1 MSETL
6 RDLVV
11 SLSLQTD
18 NFTRNI
24 NSVNKQIREAE
35 SAFKLAAAG
44 VENFEKTTSGL
55 AAKQTTLTRQ
65 LELQKTAVEQHQK
78 ALEAAKQKLA
88 DCKAHQAHY
97 TQALADANA
106 ELQKSEQEHGKES
119 EQYKK
124 AEANV
129 KKLTGQVEKEK
140 TATQNASDA
149 VSTAAAKLNNAEAQV
164 RTLQAA
170 LAKNGIE
177 LTAAEKGFYAAGFA
191 IEGSEKAV
199 ASLGKQMQLAES
211 KFRLA
216 GAGID
221 NFGRKSSGAAAKLDL
236 LKDKQKILRQQVDQL
251 RDAVKN
257 AQTQLE
263 AANASGDSE
272 KIREAKDK
280 LTELNTTLN
289 NTEAELR
296 AVTHE
301 LNRQSSVWTRA
312 GNSLVNFSSGVKKV
326 SGGLNSFGRT
336 MTRSVTTPLVTL
348 GTAAVKA
355 SIDFE
360 DSFASVR
367 KTVDATED
375 DFERLAAASKQ
386 MSTEV
391 AASTS
396 EINEVMA
403 TGGQLGVSAGG
414 LAEFTRVMIDLGN
427 SCEDLSAT
435 DAATMLAKFANIMDS
450 GEKQYKNMG
459 STLVALGNNFATTEG
474 DIMELAMRL
483 AGAGKQVGLSEAQ
496 VLGFATALSSVGIN
510 AEAGGS
516 AFSKALVQ
524 MEVAAATGGQALDD
538 FAKVSG
544 MTADEFKTL
553 WDSNPAAAFQAFIE
567 GLAQLDDEGESAIVV
582 LNEIGISE
590 VRLRDTM
597 LRSVNATELFARAL
611 GLAGEAWD
619 ENNAL
624 TEEANKR
631 YATTAS
637 KLTNLKNKA
646 VLVAQQLGDDMNP
659 TIQNLIGSV
668 SDLLDKFMGLDEQQ
682 RMSIVKWGAVA
693 ASIGPAVLV
702 MGKVT
707 GVVGSVTGAVGKGM
721 QAIGKFSG
729 AVKDAGGGMT
739 GLVKVVGSSPGKMAA
754 LTVAVI
760 AVAAAIYDVAS
771 GAKAAR
777 EALEGMN
784 KTANEWKNTA
794 AETFYGSGEGLG
806 FFDMSADDFVASTK
820 QTAKVTTTAVQDW
833 MDGMIAVWSD
843 GKYETDAIVKEWQ
856 DSSSEVSKET
866 LEHMKELRTQA
877 QESGDTAKA
886 QELDADIAAL
896 EALDKRISDNLRF
909 FQGKKLTDANK
920 AFWQSLMNEKQEILL
935 KWGFAEEPIGGN
947 EAYETIANKVRAAE
961 ARAAAMEQ
969 EVDSSLYEEATLATA
984 QGYAAILQQ
993 INDEY
998 DAEYA
1003 KIQQITDASERQA
1016 RQNALD
1022 EDYTKKRADA
1032 AKEYG
1037 AATQEYMAKVLNS
1050 DGVEN
1055 TKDQLTKLKD
1065 LLSDLAE
1072 LSPTDTQG
1080 RANILSQLNELTEGM
1095 DEGALT
1101 EYLTMLTQV
1110 GSQIALLESSGM
1122 DDADIQALFPSIELD
1137 EIKKA
1142 LALYSE
1148 IGEYLYKF
1156 RNEDEISPLNTMLNE
1171 AIPEEVL
1178 TITADLN
1185 LDGAKASWEAFAANP
1200 GSPIT
1205 TDVQVRPSLRGT
1217 ISLTGYDYMAYKGF
1231 TNKNEELEIDGRIRL
1246 GNVTEAQWE
1255 TALGEGRVKYYK
1267 DGVEVDANVALASDI
1282 DENTLALLTRDEDG
1296 TITYNVLIATQV
1308 TGDKEA
1314 IDAVS
1319 ALVDEEEKIAPT
1331 LLGQAAGIMP
1341 TTLMGLIT
1349 SATERIQS
1357 YQKTKDWSGWDKFWA
1372 NLLYGESTD
1381 LGVLNTSMELDFSQ
1395 DSVAELSAYI
1405 GEMVAAIQQGKAV
1418 SEDDLNNLKLIFE
1431 FLNGLQDTGT
1441 GTHILTGAAEGVT
1454 AGGITSTVDTVVENL
1469 GAAIQTAESQIN
1481 GVGEDIAAGIGEGQA
1496 NYDFANDAE
1505 TTISNDEAAL
1515 RTAADSHSPAVR
1527 MKPLGADIAAGIGE
1541 GMAGYD
1547 FSAYASSTVGSLQ
1560 SAMSAALLSGSLR
1573 SVGVNA
1579 MYGMAAGIRAGRAN
1593 VISAMRSAAQA
1604 AVSAAKTALQ
1614 IHSPS
1619 RVFRDEVGAMTM
1631 KGFGEGVLDETKEQA
1646 KVISNAARYLTH
1658 AAGSSA
1664 IAATNDNRKTY
1675 NTDNSTSFSF
1685 AGATFSVRSDQDVH
1699 DLAVEIATLTR
1710 RNQRGRGYRMA

>member
-24 NSVNKQIREAE
+24 QSVNKQIKEAE
-35 SAFKLAAAG
+35 SAFKLAGAG
-44 VENFEKTTSGL
+44 VENFEKKSSGL
-55 AAKQTTLTRQ
+55 AAKLTTLTRKM
-65 LELQKTAVEQHQK
+65 ELQKTSVEQHQK
-78 ALEAAKQKLA
+78 ALEKAKKHLEDCRKNQERYTNELA
-88 DCKAHQAHY
+88 KANVKVQE
-97 TQALADANA
+97 A
-106 ELQKSEQEHGKES
+106 EREHGKES
-119 EQYKK
+119 EAYKK

-129 KKLTGQVEKEK
+129 KKLTGQVEAEK
-140 TATQNASDA
+140 RATQNASDA
-149 VSTAAAKLNNAEAQV
+149 VTVAATK
-164 RTLQAA
+164 
-170 LAKNGIE
+170 
-177 LTAAEKGFYAAGFA
+177 
-191 IEGSEKAV
+191 
-199 ASLGKQMQLAES
+199 
-211 KFRLA
+211 
-216 GAGID
+216 
-221 NFGRKSSGAAAKLDL
+221 
-236 LKDKQKILRQQVDQL
+236 
-251 RDAVKN
+251 
-257 AQTQLE
+257 
-263 AANASGDSE
+263 
-272 KIREAKDK
+272 
-280 LTELNTTLN
+280 LN
-289 NTEAELR
+289 NTEAELK
-296 AVTHE
+296 ATTHE
-301 LNRQSSVWTRA
+301 VNKLSSAWTRA
-312 GNSLVNFSSGVKKV
+312 GTVLVNFSDKAKKV
-326 SGGLNSFGRT
+326 SKGLTSAGRT

-367 KTVDATED
+367 KTVEATEE

-403 TGGQLGVSAGG
+403 TGGQLGVSADG

-544 MTADEFKTL
+544 MTADEFKAL

-682 RMSIVKWGAVA
+682 RMSIVTWGAAA
-693 ASIGPAVLV
+693 ASIGPALLV
-702 MGKVT
+702 MGKV
-707 GVVGSVTGAVGKGM
+707 GKIVGGVTGAVGKGM

-729 AVKDAGGGMT
+729 AVKDADGGMS
-739 GLVKVVGSSPGKMAA
+739 GLVKVVGSSKLAMAA
-754 LTVAVI
+754 LTAAVI
-760 AVAAAIYDVAS
+760 YGAYKLYDYAS

-794 AETFYGSGEGLG
+794 AETFYESGEGLA
-806 FFDMSADDFVASTK
+806 FFGMSTDDFVTGTK
-820 QTAKVTTTAVQDW
+820 QTAKTTTSAVQDW
-833 MDGMIAVWSD
+833 MDGMIEVWSD

-909 FQGKKLTDANK
+909 FQGKTLTDANK
-920 AFWQSLMNEKQEILL
+920 TFWQGLMDEKQEILL
-935 KWGFAEEPIGGN
+935 KWGFEEEPVGGN
-947 EAYETIANKVRAAE
+947 EAYEAIAQKVEA
-961 ARAAAMEQ
+961 ARARAQATGKEDADAT
-969 EVDSSLYEEATLATA
+969 VYEEAVLAA
-984 QGYAAILQQ
+984 SQGFASINKQ
-993 INDEY
+993 INDQY

-1003 KIQQITDASERQA
+1003 NIQLMADGAEKTAALEKLNADYVQQRTQAANEYAAAMKNVISPVWEQSDVQKAKADVAKMASLMATYSTQDGNQKAQA
-1016 RQNALD
+1016 ETLEKMNAL
-1022 EDYTKKRADA
+1022 A
-1032 AKEYG
+1032 AS
-1037 AATQEYMAKVLNS
+1037 MS
-1050 DGVEN
+1050 
-1055 TKDQLTKLKD
+1055 
-1065 LLSDLAE
+1065 
-1072 LSPTDTQG
+1072 
-1080 RANILSQLNELTEGM
+1080 EGS
-1095 DEGALT
+1095 LT
-1101 EYLTMLTQV
+1101 EYYTLLTQIQSLLDY
-1110 GSQIALLESSGM
+1110 GIPESTIKEWFPEIDYSTGLREIAKIQEFLMTRQSLLPGLATMFGE
-1122 DDADIQALFPSIELD
+1122 AL
-1137 EIKKA
+1137 
-1142 LALYSE
+1142 
-1148 IGEYLYKF
+1148 
-1156 RNEDEISPLNTMLNE
+1156 
-1171 AIPEEVL
+1171 PEEVVKIA
-1178 TITADLN
+1178 TDL
-1185 LDGAKASWEAFAANP
+1185 DMTGAQERWNEFAENP
-1200 GSPIT
+1200 GAIT
-1205 TDVQVRPSLRGT
+1205 TEAI
-1217 ISLTGYDYMAYKGF
+1217 ISGYSEDPTAIPPQPKSTLAITGYDLQSYNAFIKENPVEVKG
-1231 TNKNEELEIDGRIRL
+1231 IVRL
-1246 GNVTEAQWE
+1246 GTLFENPEDAIGADNVQFYDE
-1255 TALGEGRVKYYK
+1255 TGISIPVTGVVADQLG
-1267 DGVEVDANVALASDI
+1267 ANDLVAM
-1282 DENTLALLTRDEDG
+1282 DEDG
-1296 TITYNVLIATQV
+1296 TMHVIITTEIAGTP
-1308 TGDKEA
+1308 DALEDA
-1314 IDAVS
+1314 I
-1319 ALVDEEEKIAPT
+1319 
-1331 LLGQAAGIMP
+1331 AGM
-1341 TTLMGLIT
+1341 
-1349 SATERIQS
+1349 S
-1357 YQKTKDWSGWDKFWA
+1357 D
-1372 NLLYGESTD
+1372 
-1381 LGVLNTSMELDFSQ
+1381 
-1395 DSVAELSAYI
+1395 
-1405 GEMVAAIQQGKAV
+1405 KAV
-1418 SEDDLNNLKLIFE
+1418 RVGTIFGSDRYNWG
-1431 FLNGLQDTGT
+1431 FLNGVFGETTIQNMETATNLLRNAKEQSGGILELWGALRGYREWAIGNQLDGMFGT
-1441 GTHILTGAAEGVT
+1441 SELAEIEKFISEYATMVKNGDT
-1454 AGGITSTVDTVVENL
+1454 AGITPEMQSTF
-1469 GAAIQTAESQIN
+1469 QTILDFYTALSEAGYGGDNIIAGLNDAMTTAGWDGTMADLLNATQL
-1481 GVGEDIAAGIGEGQA
+1481 GEDIAAGIGEGQA
-1496 NYDFANDAE
+1496 NYDFTNDAE
-1505 TTISNDEAAL
+1505 TTVSNDESAL

-1573 SVGVNA
+1573 AVGLNA

-1631 KGFGEGVLDETKEQA
+1631 KGFGEGVLDETRAQA
-1646 KVISNAARYLTH
+1646 KIISNAARYLTS

-1664 IAATNDNRKTY
+1664 VAATNDNRKTY
-1675 NTDNSTSFSF
+1675 NNDNSTSFSF

>member
-1 MSETL
+1 M
-6 RDLVV
+6 
-11 SLSLQTD
+11 
-18 NFTRNI
+18 
-24 NSVNKQIREAE
+24 
-35 SAFKLAAAG
+35 
-44 VENFEKTTSGL
+44 
-55 AAKQTTLTRQ
+55 
-65 LELQKTAVEQHQK
+65 
-78 ALEAAKQKLA
+78 
-88 DCKAHQAHY
+88 
-97 TQALADANA
+97 
-106 ELQKSEQEHGKES
+106 
-119 EQYKK
+119 
-124 AEANV
+124 
-129 KKLTGQVEKEK
+129 
-140 TATQNASDA
+140 
-149 VSTAAAKLNNAEAQV
+149 

-191 IEGSEKAV
+191 IEDSEKAV

-211 KFRLA
+211 KFHLA
-216 GAGID
+216 GAGIE

-251 RDAVKN
+251 RDAIKN

-312 GNSLVNFSSGVKKV
+312 GNSLMNFSSGVKKV
-326 SGGLNSFGRT
+326 SSGLTSFGRT

-360 DSFASVR
+360 NSFASVR
-367 KTVDATED
+367 KTVDATEKQ
-375 DFERLAAASKQ
+375 FEELAAASKQ

-403 TGGQLGVSAGG
+403 TGGQLGVSADS

-435 DAATMLAKFANIMDS
+435 DAATALAQFANIMQS
-450 GEKQYKNMG
+450 GDRQYKNMG

-483 AGAGKQVGLSEAQ
+483 AGAGKQVGLTEAQ
-496 VLGFATALSSVGIN
+496 ILGFATALSSVGIN

-516 AFSKALVQ
+516 AFSKALIQ

-544 MTADEFKTL
+544 MTADGFKAL

-567 GLAQLDDEGESAIVV
+567 GLAQMDEEGESAIVV

-611 GLAGEAWD
+611 GLADEAWQ

-646 VLVAQQLGDDMNP
+646 MLAAQQLGDDMNP

-668 SDLLDKFMGLDEQQ
+668 SDLLDKFMGLDAQQ
-682 RMSIVKWGAVA
+682 RMSIIKWGAVA
-693 ASIGPAVLV
+693 ASIGPALLV
-702 MGKVT
+702 MGKMV
-707 GVVGSVTGAVGKGM
+707 GVVGNVTGAVGKGM

-729 AVKDAGGGMT
+729 AVKDAGGGVS
-739 GLVKVVGSSPGKMAA
+739 GLVKVVGSSKLAMTA
-754 LTVAVI
+754 LTAAVI
-760 AVAAAIYDVAS
+760 YGAYKLYDYAS

-806 FFDMSADDFVASTK
+806 FFGMSADDFVASTK

-920 AFWQSLMNEKQEILL
+920 AFWQGLMNEKQEILL
-935 KWGFAEEPIGGN
+935 KWGFEEEPVGGN
-947 EAYETIANKVRAAE
+947 EAYEAIANKVRAAE
-961 ARAAAMEQ
+961 ARAAAMDQ
-969 EVDSSLYEEATLATA
+969 KVDSSLYEEATLATA

-1037 AATQEYMAKVLNS
+1037 AAMQNVILPVWEQEDIQGAANDLFALYTLLAKYSTLDA
-1050 DGVEN
+1050 DG
-1055 TKDQLTKLKD
+1055 KKSML
-1065 LLSDLAE
+1065 
-1072 LSPTDTQG
+1072 G
-1080 RANILSQLNELTEGM
+1080 QLNELTGSM

-1101 EYLTMLTQV
+1101 EYLALLTQIQSLMD
-1110 GSQIALLESSGM
+1110 GGM
-1122 DDADIQALFPSIELD
+1122 TEAEVQKLFPKIDFSEALGQFAAIVGYLKDNSFD
-1137 EIKKA
+1137 EA
-1142 LALYSE
+1142 LSSLYPMFGEAL
-1148 IGEYLYKF
+1148 
-1156 RNEDEISPLNTMLNE
+1156 
-1171 AIPEEVL
+1171 PEEVL
-1178 TITADLN
+1178 KIATDLDMTGAQARWDEFAQNPGVITADAIISSKVSIS
-1185 LDGAKASWEAFAANP
+1185 GYETEAYNSFIKNNP
-1200 GSPIT
+1200 VT
-1205 TDVQVRPSLRGT
+1205 VQG
-1217 ISLTGYDYMAYKGF
+1217 I
-1231 TNKNEELEIDGRIRL
+1231 IRL
-1246 GNVTEAQWE
+1246 GNTEYGDNPSSAVS
-1255 TALGEGRVKYYK
+1255 GENVKFYDL
-1267 DGVEVDANVALASDI
+1267 DGVEIPVSAVPTELLDAS
-1282 DENTLALLTRDEDG
+1282 TLCVLDEDG
-1296 TITYNVLIATQV
+1296 TLHVLVTPEITGTP
-1308 TGDKEA
+1308 EA
-1314 IDAVS
+1314 IDNAREMLETDKS
-1319 ALVDEEEKIAPT
+1319 YSLAPDI
-1331 LLGQAAGIMP
+1331 G
-1341 TTLMGLIT
+1341 
-1349 SATERIQS
+1349 ATI
-1357 YQKTKDWSGWDKFWA
+1357 D
-1372 NLLYGESTD
+1372 
-1381 LGVLNTSMELDFSQ
+1381 
-1395 DSVAELSAYI
+1395 LSAFEIIGSEITALRGLRNTLETDSFNDLWGLLDGLAKYSQENYI
-1405 GEMVAAIQQGKAV
+1405 KNTFTPEMISGISVYAQEMIAAIQNGVEV
-1418 SEDDLNNLKLIFE
+1418 SEEDLANLNSIIEMLNLMKLT
-1431 FLNGLQDTGT
+1431 DTGENVRA
-1441 GTHILTGAAEGVT
+1441 GIAEGLT
-1454 AGGITSTVDTVVENL
+1454 ANGWDTDAETVASDLETALRNAL
-1469 GAAIQTAESQIN
+1469 GVHGN
-1481 GVGEDIAAGIGEGQA
+1481 GTRSFGEDIAAGIGEGQA
-1496 NYDFANDAE
+1496 NYDFTNDAE
-1505 TTISNDEAAL
+1505 ATVSNDEAAL
-1515 RTAADSHSPAVR
+1515 RTAADSHSPAAR
-1527 MKPLGADIAAGIGE
+1527 MKPLGADISAGIGE

-1573 SVGVNA
+1573 SVGLNA

-1631 KGFGEGVLDETKEQA
+1631 KGFGEGVLDETKAQA
-1646 KVISNAARYLTH
+1646 KIISNAARYLTS

-1664 IAATNDNRKTY
+1664 VAATNDNRKTY
-1675 NTDNSTSFSF
+1675 NNDNSTSFSF
-1685 AGATFSVRSDQDVH
+1685 AGATFSVRSDQDVR

>member
-97 TQALADANA
+97 TKALADANA

-191 IEGSEKAV
+191 IEDSEKAV

-211 KFRLA
+211 KFHLA
-216 GAGID
+216 GAGIE

-251 RDAVKN
+251 RDAIKN

-312 GNSLVNFSSGVKKV
+312 GNSLMNFSSGVKKV
-326 SGGLNSFGRT
+326 SSGLTSFGRT

-360 DSFASVR
+360 NSFASVR
-367 KTVDATED
+367 KTVDATEKQ
-375 DFERLAAASKQ
+375 FEELAAASKQ

-403 TGGQLGVSAGG
+403 TGGQLGVSADS

-435 DAATMLAKFANIMDS
+435 DAATALAQFANIMQS
-450 GEKQYKNMG
+450 GDRQYKNMG

-483 AGAGKQVGLSEAQ
+483 AGAGKQVGLTEAQ
-496 VLGFATALSSVGIN
+496 ILGFATALSSVGIN

-516 AFSKALVQ
+516 AFSKALIQ

-544 MTADEFKTL
+544 MTADGFKAL

-567 GLAQLDDEGESAIVV
+567 GLAQMDEEGESAIVV

-611 GLAGEAWD
+611 GLADEAWQ

-646 VLVAQQLGDDMNP
+646 MLAAQQLGDDMNP

-668 SDLLDKFMGLDEQQ
+668 SDLLDKFMGLDAQQ
-682 RMSIVKWGAVA
+682 RMSIIKWGAVA
-693 ASIGPAVLV
+693 ASIGPALLV
-702 MGKVT
+702 MGKMV

-729 AVKDAGGGMT
+729 AVKDAGGGVS
-739 GLVKVVGSSPGKMAA
+739 GLVKVVRSSKLAMTAFTA
-754 LTVAVI
+754 AVI
-760 AVAAAIYDVAS
+760 YGAYKLYDYAS

-806 FFDMSADDFVASTK
+806 FFGMSADDFVASTK

-886 QELDADIAAL
+886 QELDVDIAAL

-920 AFWQSLMNEKQEILL
+920 AFWQGLMNEKQEILL
-935 KWGFAEEPIGGN
+935 KWGFEEEPVGGN
-947 EAYETIANKVRAAE
+947 EAYEAIAQKVEA
-961 ARAAAMEQ
+961 ARARAQATGKEDADAA
-969 EVDSSLYEEATLATA
+969 VYEEAVLAA
-984 QGYAAILQQ
+984 SQGFASINKQ
-993 INDEY
+993 INDQY

-1003 KIQQITDASERQA
+1003 NIQ
-1016 RQNALD
+1016 L
-1022 EDYTKKRADA
+1022 
-1032 AKEYG
+1032 
-1037 AATQEYMAKVLNS
+1037 MA
-1050 DGVEN
+1050 DGVEKNAALEKLN
-1055 TKDQLTKLKD
+1055 TDYVQQRTQAAYEYAAAMKNVISPVWEQADVQKAKDD
-1065 LLSDLAE
+1065 VAEMAE
-1072 LSPTDTQG
+1072 LMSLYSTQSG
-1080 RANILSQLNELTEGM
+1080 NAQTVTLGKMEKLASGMSEGS
-1095 DEGALT
+1095 LT
-1101 EYLTMLTQV
+1101 EYYTLLTQIQSLLDYGV
-1110 GSQIALLESSGM
+1110 PESTIKEWFPDIDYSTGLDQLAQIQSFLNDRQSLLPGLTSMFGEAL
-1122 DDADIQALFPSIELD
+1122 
-1137 EIKKA
+1137 
-1142 LALYSE
+1142 
-1148 IGEYLYKF
+1148 
-1156 RNEDEISPLNTMLNE
+1156 
-1171 AIPEEVL
+1171 PEEVIKIA
-1178 TITADLN
+1178 TDL
-1185 LDGAKASWEAFAANP
+1185 DMTGAQARWNEFAENP
-1200 GSPIT
+1200 GAIT
-1205 TDVQVRPSLRGT
+1205 TEAIISGYSNDPSA
-1217 ISLTGYDYMAYKGF
+1217 IPPQPKS
-1231 TNKNEELEIDGRIRL
+1231 
-1246 GNVTEAQWE
+1246 
-1255 TALGEGRVKYYK
+1255 
-1267 DGVEVDANVALASDI
+1267 
-1282 DENTLALLTRDEDG
+1282 TLALSGYDLQSYNTFIKENPVEVKGIVRLGTLFENPEDAVGADNVQFYDENGVSIPVTGVPTGQLSANDLVAMDEDG
-1296 TITYNVLIATQV
+1296 TMHVIITTEIAGTPDALEDAIAGMSEKSVRIGTIFGSDRYNW
-1308 TGDKEA
+1308 G
-1314 IDAVS
+1314 
-1319 ALVDEEEKIAPT
+1319 
-1331 LLGQAAGIMP
+1331 
-1341 TTLMGLIT
+1341 
-1349 SATERIQS
+1349 
-1357 YQKTKDWSGWDKFWA
+1357 
-1372 NLLYGESTD
+1372 
-1381 LGVLNTSMELDFSQ
+1381 
-1395 DSVAELSAYI
+1395 
-1405 GEMVAAIQQGKAV
+1405 
-1418 SEDDLNNLKLIFE
+1418 
-1431 FLNGLQDTGT
+1431 FLNGVFGETTIQNMETATNLLHNAKEQSGGILELWGLMRGYREWAIGNQLDGMFGT
-1441 GTHILTGAAEGVT
+1441 SELAEIEKFISEYATIVKNGDT
-1454 AGGITSTVDTVVENL
+1454 AGITPEMQSTFQTILDFYTALNEAGYGGDNIIAGL
-1469 GAAIQTAESQIN
+1469 NDAMTAAGWNGTMADLLNASQL
-1481 GVGEDIAAGIGEGQA
+1481 GEDIAAGVGEGQA

-1515 RTAADSHSPAVR
+1515 RTAADSHSPAAR
-1527 MKPLGADIAAGIGE
+1527 MKPLGADISAGIGE

-1573 SVGVNA
+1573 SVGLNA

-1631 KGFGEGVLDETKEQA
+1631 KGFGEGVLDETKAQA
-1646 KVISNAARYLTH
+1646 KIISNAARYLTS

-1664 IAATNDNRKTY
+1664 VAATNDNRKTY
-1675 NTDNSTSFSF
+1675 NNDNSTSFSF
-1685 AGATFSVRSDQDVH
+1685 AGATFSVRSDQDVR